1 MGYGDKIWI
10 DNKAELGN
18 FVVIQTNPEFIG
30 YRVTGMKQPSN
41 LILISDSVELPS
53 GRQVPYWSSQEYLDD
68 SKGIH
73 TLHNEKANCSFADG
87 HVASLS
93 AGELRNTGLKVKV
106 TYSQNYT
113 PRTIE

>member
-1 MGYGDKIWI
+1 
-10 DNKAELGN
+10 
-18 FVVIQTNPEFIG
+18 
-30 YRVTGMKQPSN
+30 MKQPSN
-41 LILISDSVELPS
+41 LILISDSAEPLPS
-53 GRQVPYWSSQEYLDD
+53 GRQIAYWSSQEYLDG

-93 AGELRNTGLKVKV
+93 AGELRNTGLKIKV

-113 PRTIE
+113 PKTIE